1 LRNNL
6 FHIWWARFRCWY
18 LNWRYLLVS
27 GLMLA
32 VILGGGLCLLL
43 GSETR
48 KVPLLLADDACS
60 LAEGND
66 WRQMLKPAELG
77 SWLHDEAFSRLPVAT
92 EFEGATAN
100 GRRVK
105 VFTTL
110 DPEIQTT
117 LIKLLR
123 RYHPQLGA
131 GVVIDLASGAVEAM
145 ASYRHRD
152 EGGKILP
159 REYGNLCLHSPF
171 PAASL
176 FKIVTAYGVLCRKG
190 IDRHTTFPLVGRR
203 HTLYRYQLGL
213 GKSRY
218 RYRPVAVSLEE
229 AFARSV
235 NPIFGKFG
243 IDYFPPPKL
252 MALGE
257 KFAFNRDLG
266 FDLPLERSLLV
277 TPASDFERAETACGF
292 IKSTR
297 ISPVHAAL
305 LAGAPLLGTAL
316 KQPYVVDRVIDAQGV
331 ELYSHR
337 PEPAVLQLA
346 NAGACREL
354 TAMMRATV
362 RYGTAKKSFRHLKR
376 RRIYRQ
382 WDLGGKTGSLDMP
395 GNDHRCEWFAGF
407 ARDRKQGCR
416 YAVAVVLVHGEKR
429 TISSSYIAAELM
441 AAELRKKR

>member
-1 LRNNL
+1 MRNNL
-6 FHIWWARFRCWY
+6 IHIWWARFRRWY
-18 LNWRYLLVS
+18 LEWCYLLVS
-27 GLMLA
+27 GLVVA
-32 VILGGGLCLLL
+32 VILGGGIFLLL
-43 GSETR
+43 NSGTR
-48 KVPLLLADDACS
+48 KVPLLLADDSCS
-60 LAEGND
+60 LGGGNE
-66 WRQMLKPAELG
+66 WRQMLEPAELG
-77 SWLHDEAFSRLPVAT
+77 KWLRDGAFSRLPVAT
-92 EFEGATAN
+92 ELAGNDAH
-100 GRRVK
+100 GRQVK

-110 DPEIQTT
+110 DSRIQTT
-117 LIKLLR
+117 LIRLLR

-131 GVVIDLASGAVEAM
+131 GVVINLDNGAVEAM

-176 FKIVTAYGVLCRKG
+176 FKIVTAYGVLCRRG
-190 IDRHTTFPLVGRR
+190 VDRHTTFPLIGRR

-252 MALGE
+252 MALGG
-257 KFAFNRDLG
+257 KFAFNRELG

-277 TPASDFERAETACGF
+277 APASDFERAETACGF

-305 LAGAPLLGTAL
+305 LAGAPLLGTSL
-316 KQPYVVDRVIDAQGV
+316 KQPYVVARIIDAEGV
-331 ELYSHR
+331 ELYFHQ
-337 PEPAVLQLA
+337 PAPAVLQLRK
-346 NAGACREL
+346 AGACREL
-354 TAMMRATV
+354 VSMMRATV
-362 RYGTAKKSFRHLKR
+362 RYGTARKSFRHLKR

-395 GNDHRCEWFAGF
+395 ESSHRCEWFAGF
-407 ARDRKQGCR
+407 ARDRKSGHR
-416 YAVAVVLVHGEKR
+416 YGVAVVLVHGEKR

-441 AAELRKKR
+441 AAELRKKQ